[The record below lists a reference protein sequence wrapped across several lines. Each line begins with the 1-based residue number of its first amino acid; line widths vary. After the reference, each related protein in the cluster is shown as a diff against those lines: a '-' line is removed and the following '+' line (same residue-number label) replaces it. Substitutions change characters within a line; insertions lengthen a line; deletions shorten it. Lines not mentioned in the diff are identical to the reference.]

1 MREAKVKV
9 KVKNL
14 TKKFGGLL
22 VLDDISFEV
31 KEGEFL
37 CIVGPTGCGKTT
49 FLNSLTKL
57 YDITAGEILVN
68 GEPVDLKRHNIANI
82 FQEYSTFPWLKVEE
96 NVKYGLRI
104 KGIAE
109 DEVQRRADEVI
120 AMVGLEEF
128 RGYYPDQ
135 LSASMLQRVVIAR
148 AFAVQPELLI
158 MDEPT
163 AGLDVEARNEIL
175 DMLRAYIAEDESRS
189 ILITSHIST
198 DLESLCDELY
208 LIHDGKL
215 ILHEATDAI
224 LEQYGILKVSE
235 EQYRTLDQS
244 SILKVQKEN
253 YGYACFTDDKKFYQE
268 NYPQIAVEN
277 GGIDE
282 LILMMTGG
290 YR

>member
-1 MREAKVKV
+1 MIIMQNVRKTYGSFTFEMSMELPEGQILGLIG
-9 KVKNL
+9 KNGAGKSTAIKL
-14 TKKFGGLL
+14 ILGL
-22 VLDDISFEV
+22 
-31 KEGEFL
+31 
-37 CIVGPTGCGKTT
+37 C
-49 FLNSLTKL
+49 
-57 YDITAGEILVN
+57 
-68 GEPVDLKRHNIANI
+68 
-82 FQEYSTFPWLKVEE
+82 
-96 NVKYGLRI
+96 
-104 KGIAE
+104 
-109 DEVQRRADEVI
+109 RADEGSIRVFGHESKELPETLRQEI
-120 AMVGLEEF
+120 GVSLAESGFSGELTVNDVKHILKKMYHSFDENYFIKQSENLKLPMNKKIKEFSTGMKAKLRVLAAMTH
-128 RGYYPDQ
+128 
-135 LSASMLQRVVIAR
+135 R
-148 AFAVQPELLI
+148 AKLLI

>member
-1 MREAKVKV
+1 MITMQNVRKTYGNFTFEISMELPEGQILGLIG
-9 KVKNL
+9 KNGAGKSTVIKL
-14 TKKFGGLL
+14 ILGL
-22 VLDDISFEV
+22 
-31 KEGEFL
+31 
-37 CIVGPTGCGKTT
+37 C
-49 FLNSLTKL
+49 
-57 YDITAGEILVN
+57 
-68 GEPVDLKRHNIANI
+68 
-82 FQEYSTFPWLKVEE
+82 
-96 NVKYGLRI
+96 
-104 KGIAE
+104 
-109 DEVQRRADEVI
+109 RADEGSIRVFDHESKELPETLRQEI
-120 AMVGLEEF
+120 GVSLAESGFSGELTVNDVKHILKKMYHSFDENYFIRQGENLKLLVNKKIKEF
-128 RGYYPDQ
+128 STGMKAKLRV
-135 LSASMLQRVVIAR
+135 LTSMTHHAK
-148 AFAVQPELLI
+148 LLI

-215 ILHEATDAI
+215 ILHEGTDAI

-268 NYPQIAVEN
+268 NYPQIVVEN

>member
-1 MREAKVKV
+1 MITMQNVRKTYGNFTFEMSMELPDGQILGLVG
-9 KVKNL
+9 KNGAGKSTAIKL
-14 TKKFGGLL
+14 ILGL
-22 VLDDISFEV
+22 
-31 KEGEFL
+31 
-37 CIVGPTGCGKTT
+37 C
-49 FLNSLTKL
+49 
-57 YDITAGEILVN
+57 
-68 GEPVDLKRHNIANI
+68 
-82 FQEYSTFPWLKVEE
+82 
-96 NVKYGLRI
+96 
-104 KGIAE
+104 
-109 DEVQRRADEVI
+109 RADEGSIRVFDHESKELPETLKQEI
-120 AMVGLEEF
+120 GVSLAESGFSGELTVNDVKHILKKMYHSFDENYFIQQSENLKLSMNKKIKEFSTGMKAKLRVLTAMTH
-128 RGYYPDQ
+128 
-135 LSASMLQRVVIAR
+135 R
-148 AFAVQPELLI
+148 AKLLI

-189 ILITSHIST
+189 ILITSHISS
-198 DLESLCDELY
+198 DLETLCDDIC
-208 LIHDGKL
+208 LIHDGKI
-215 ILHEATDAI
+215 ILQEATDVI
-224 LEQYGILKVSE
+224 LEQYGILKVNE

>member
-1 MREAKVKV
+1 MITMQNVRKTYGNFTFEMSMELPEGQILGLIG
-9 KVKNL
+9 KNGAGKSTAIKL
-14 TKKFGGLL
+14 ILGL
-22 VLDDISFEV
+22 
-31 KEGEFL
+31 
-37 CIVGPTGCGKTT
+37 C
-49 FLNSLTKL
+49 
-57 YDITAGEILVN
+57 
-68 GEPVDLKRHNIANI
+68 
-82 FQEYSTFPWLKVEE
+82 
-96 NVKYGLRI
+96 
-104 KGIAE
+104 
-109 DEVQRRADEVI
+109 RADEGSIRVFDHESKELPETLRQEI
-120 AMVGLEEF
+120 GVSLAESGFSGELTVNDVKHILKKMYHSFDENYFIRQGENLKLPMNKKIKEF
-128 RGYYPDQ
+128 STGMKAKLRV
-135 LSASMLQRVVIAR
+135 LTSMTHHAK
-148 AFAVQPELLI
+148 LLI

-215 ILHEATDAI
+215 ILHEGTDAI

>member
-1 MREAKVKV
+1 MITMQNVRKTYGNFTFEMSMELPEGQILGLIG
-9 KVKNL
+9 KNGAGKSTAIKL
-14 TKKFGGLL
+14 ILGL
-22 VLDDISFEV
+22 
-31 KEGEFL
+31 
-37 CIVGPTGCGKTT
+37 C
-49 FLNSLTKL
+49 
-57 YDITAGEILVN
+57 
-68 GEPVDLKRHNIANI
+68 
-82 FQEYSTFPWLKVEE
+82 
-96 NVKYGLRI
+96 
-104 KGIAE
+104 
-109 DEVQRRADEVI
+109 RADEGSIRVFDHESKELPETLRQEI
-120 AMVGLEEF
+120 GVSLAESGFSGELTVNDVKHILKKMYHSFDENYFIQQGENLKLPMNKKIKEFSTGMKAKLRVLTAMTHH
-128 RGYYPDQ
+128 
-135 LSASMLQRVVIAR
+135 AK
-148 AFAVQPELLI
+148 LLI

-175 DMLRAYIAEDESRS
+175 DMLRAYIAGDESRS

-215 ILHEATDAI
+215 ILHEAIDAI

>member
-1 MREAKVKV
+1 MITMQNVRKTYGNFIFEMSMELPEGQILGLIG
-9 KVKNL
+9 KNGAGKSTAIKL
-14 TKKFGGLL
+14 ILGL
-22 VLDDISFEV
+22 
-31 KEGEFL
+31 
-37 CIVGPTGCGKTT
+37 C
-49 FLNSLTKL
+49 
-57 YDITAGEILVN
+57 
-68 GEPVDLKRHNIANI
+68 
-82 FQEYSTFPWLKVEE
+82 
-96 NVKYGLRI
+96 
-104 KGIAE
+104 
-109 DEVQRRADEVI
+109 RADEGSIRVFGHESKELPETLRQEI
-120 AMVGLEEF
+120 GVSLAEAGFSGELTVNDVKHILKKMYHSFDENYFIQQGENLKLPMNKKIKEFSTGMKAKLRVLTAMTHH
-128 RGYYPDQ
+128 
-135 LSASMLQRVVIAR
+135 AK
-148 AFAVQPELLI
+148 LLI

-198 DLESLCDELY
+198 DLESLCDKLY

-253 YGYACFTDDKKFYQE
+253 YGYACFTNDKKFYQE

>member
-1 MREAKVKV
+1 MIVMQNVRKTYGSFTFKMSMELPEGQILGLIG
-9 KVKNL
+9 KNGAGKSTAIKL
-14 TKKFGGLL
+14 ILGL
-22 VLDDISFEV
+22 
-31 KEGEFL
+31 
-37 CIVGPTGCGKTT
+37 C
-49 FLNSLTKL
+49 
-57 YDITAGEILVN
+57 
-68 GEPVDLKRHNIANI
+68 
-82 FQEYSTFPWLKVEE
+82 
-96 NVKYGLRI
+96 
-104 KGIAE
+104 
-109 DEVQRRADEVI
+109 RADEGSIKVFEHESKELPETLKQEI
-120 AMVGLEEF
+120 RVSLAESGFSGELTVNDVKHILKKMYHSFDENYFIQQGENLKLPMNKKIKEFSTGMKAKLRVLAAMTH
-128 RGYYPDQ
+128 
-135 LSASMLQRVVIAR
+135 R
-148 AFAVQPELLI
+148 AKLLV

-163 AGLDVEARNEIL
+163 AGLDVKARNEIL

>member
-1 MREAKVKV
+1 MITMQNVRKTYGSFTFEMSMELPEGQILGLIG
-9 KVKNL
+9 KNGAGKSTAIKL
-14 TKKFGGLL
+14 ILGL
-22 VLDDISFEV
+22 
-31 KEGEFL
+31 
-37 CIVGPTGCGKTT
+37 C
-49 FLNSLTKL
+49 
-57 YDITAGEILVN
+57 
-68 GEPVDLKRHNIANI
+68 
-82 FQEYSTFPWLKVEE
+82 
-96 NVKYGLRI
+96 
-104 KGIAE
+104 
-109 DEVQRRADEVI
+109 RADVGSIRVFDHESKELPETLKLEIGVSLAESGFSGELTVNDVKHI
-120 AMVGLEEF
+120 LKKMYHSFDENYFIQQGENLKLPMNKKIKEFSTGMKAKLRVLTAMTHH
-128 RGYYPDQ
+128 
-135 LSASMLQRVVIAR
+135 AK
-148 AFAVQPELLI
+148 LLI

-175 DMLRAYIAEDESRS
+175 DMLRAYIAGDESRS

-215 ILHEATDAI
+215 ILHEAIDAI

-244 SILKVQKEN
+244 SILKVQNEN

>member
-1 MREAKVKV
+1 MITMQNVRKTYGNFTFEMSMELPEGQILGLIG
-9 KVKNL
+9 KNGAGKSTAIKL
-14 TKKFGGLL
+14 ILGL
-22 VLDDISFEV
+22 
-31 KEGEFL
+31 
-37 CIVGPTGCGKTT
+37 C
-49 FLNSLTKL
+49 
-57 YDITAGEILVN
+57 
-68 GEPVDLKRHNIANI
+68 
-82 FQEYSTFPWLKVEE
+82 
-96 NVKYGLRI
+96 
-104 KGIAE
+104 
-109 DEVQRRADEVI
+109 RADEGSIRVFGHESKELPETLRQEI
-120 AMVGLEEF
+120 GVSLAESGFSGELTVNDVKHILKKMYHSFDENYFIKQSENLKLPMNKKIKEFSTGMKAKLRVLAAMTH
-128 RGYYPDQ
+128 
-135 LSASMLQRVVIAR
+135 R
-148 AFAVQPELLI
+148 AKLLI